1 MSKIVQSS
9 YVALMNCIYN
19 RITRKIP
26 VRVREILILAIFVI
40 LAFYFIVFR
49 SRDVYQT
56 LLNEQDICQF
66 FGACL
71 LMIVAILSM
80 REEISIVPWRTSL
93 MIPYLLF
100 ALGLIAIGLMH
111 PIGGGYGFF
120 GLMLLSAYLCLY
132 LVWNNRTDY
141 ETLFDMVALAF
152 MIAGTVY
159 FIWFVY
165 VDYKGAE
172 TVFESVYA
180 GRHEGGMYNANFLS
194 FLGVSV
200 GCAALYYF
208 YRSVTKLGRKNIF
221 AISYSLVAIIIGT
234 VLTVKGGSRSAILI
248 LVINALIVVFF
259 LFKRTII
266 VNRISKKAKWVMIIA
281 ALIVLFAGL
290 MVAIKTEL
298 VLMYRF
304 DFSYQNAEQFS
315 SGRIGL
321 WKSYAQHLT
330 LLGHDMSSVDWNAL
344 TEGINTR
351 HAHNNFL
358 DYAYRSGILVSICCI
373 ALQLVAG
380 IITLICMFKK
390 KINRGYEVFVVIF
403 SVQYLVLSMIDI
415 ATLPMTNYG
424 AFFFYICIA
433 PLFMTTCIKEE

>member
-19 RITRKIP
+19 RITKRIP
-26 VRVREILILAIFVI
+26 VIIREKLILVVLLI
-40 LAFYFIVFR
+40 LAFYFIAFR
-49 SRDVYQT
+49 SRDIYPT

-120 GLMLLSAYLCLY
+120 GLMLLSVYLCLY
-132 LVWNNRTDY
+132 LVWNNRGDY
-141 ETLFDMVALAF
+141 ETLFDMIALAF

-159 FIWFVY
+159 FIWFAY
-165 VDYKGAE
+165 ADYTDIE
-172 TVFESVYA
+172 VIYED
-180 GRHEGGMYNANFLS
+180 RHQGGFYNANFLS
-194 FLGVSV
+194 FAGISLC
-200 GCAALYYF
+200 CAALYYF
-208 YRSVTKLGRKNIF
+208 YRSLTKKSRKSIPA
-221 AISYSLVAIIIGT
+221 AIYSLIAIIMGS
-234 VLTVKGGSRSAILI
+234 VLIIKGESRSAILI
-248 LVINALIVVFF
+248 LAINVLVVIFF
-259 LFKRTII
+259 LLKRAII
-266 VNRISKKAKWVMIIA
+266 INKTSKKIKWAIIILV
-281 ALIVLFAGL
+281 LIVLSAGL
-290 MVAIKTEL
+290 VVGSKYD
-298 VLMYRF
+298 VLSLFRF
-304 DFSYQNAEQFS
+304 DFSNQDAEQFS
-315 SGRIGL
+315 SGRIHL
-321 WKSYAQHLT
+321 WKGYAQNLT
-330 LLGHDMSSVDWNAL
+330 LLGHDMSSVDWNTL
-344 TEGINTR
+344 TGGMNTR

-358 DYAYRSGILVSICCI
+358 DYAYRSGILVGICCI

-415 ATLPMTNYG
+415 ATLSMTNYG

-433 PLFMTTCIKEE
+433 PLFMTNCIKEEE